1 MVAVAVPFAPPQHSP
16 MFGHFASSQTY
27 IKSFIVYI
35 LQKYMYKKKP
45 TNLHKL
51 QS

>member
-27 IKSFIVYI
+27 IKSFIIYI
-35 LQKYMYKKKP
+35 L
-45 TNLHKL
+45 
-51 QS
+51 